1 MWTRCSLW
9 RAWNL
14 FIEKIKENSETEEIF
29 PEHEF
34 VASCLRV
41 GLTIS
46 DLKELSYIDVMKILF
61 TFINTKN
68 VKEKNATQSDIDRL
82 LG

>member
-1 MWTRCSLW
+1 MPQIAFVDIKLSNEL
-9 RAWNL
+9 
-14 FIEKIKENSETEEIF
+14 EKIKGNSATEEIF